1 MQDHSNTASERV
13 KYFDML
19 IKDLVT
25 EMFFLPPSINDLLE
39 LRYEHPPVPTSLP
52 ASIIPSNSTTRDMDS
67 SHIDHDY
74 PPETPESTRDDG
86 LTDSEFWT
94 VAKRTNDPKL
104 DASERADA
112 AMMMLFG
119 TRGK

>member
-1 MQDHSNTASERV
+1 MQNHSNTASERV

-52 ASIIPSNSTTRDMDS
+52 VPIIPSNSTRDMGS
-67 SHIDHDY
+67 SHIDLDY
-74 PPETPESTRDDG
+74 PPETPEPTRDDG

-94 VAKRTNDPKL
+94 VAERTNNPKL
-104 DASERADA
+104 DASEQADA